1 MALAV
6 TVALR
11 RHQTRVVE
19 IDGRPT
25 PCATAQALLILKL
38 FALPSRYRQGE
49 NSRAAVYEAEISS
62 LLGTGEVHAERA
74 LAALTPHMLA
84 MDIDSLRTTLADI
97 PARGARFKSGIQS
110 PESKI

>member
-25 PCATAQALLILKL
+25 PCATAQGLLTLKL
-38 FALPSRYRQGE
+38 FALPSLYRQGE

-62 LLGTGEVHAERA
+62 LLGTGEVH
-74 LAALTPHMLA
+74 
-84 MDIDSLRTTLADI
+84 I
-97 PARGARFKSGIQS
+97 PSGRS
-110 PESKI
+110 PR